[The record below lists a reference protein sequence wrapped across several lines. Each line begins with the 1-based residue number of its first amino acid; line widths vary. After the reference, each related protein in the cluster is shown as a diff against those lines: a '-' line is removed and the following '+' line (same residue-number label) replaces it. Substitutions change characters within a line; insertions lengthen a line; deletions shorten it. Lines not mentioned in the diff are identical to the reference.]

1 MQGGLVVLFIKISTG
16 LPKMGRLF
24 FNQKTPKGIFKI
36 MKVAVVGA
44 TGLVGT
50 KMLQVLAERNFP
62 VTELLPV
69 ASERSVGK
77 EIDFKGKKYK
87 VVSMQDAIDAKPAVA
102 IFSAGGNTSLE
113 WAPKFAAAGIT
124 VVDNSS
130 AWRMDASKKLVV
142 PEVNA
147 HVLTADDK
155 IIANPNCS
163 TIQMVIVLK
172 PLHDKYKIKRVV
184 VSTYQSVTGTGVKA
198 VQQMMNER
206 KGVEGEMAYKYAID
220 LNVIP
225 QIDVFTDN
233 AYTKEEMK
241 MVKET
246 KKILEDESVKVT
258 ATCVRIPTMGGH
270 SESVNIEF
278 ENDFNLDDVKA
289 LLSKT
294 EGVVVQDDISNAL
307 YPMPLTAH
315 DKDETFVGRIRRDE
329 TQPNTL
335 NCWIVSD
342 NLRKGAATNAIQIAE
357 YLSGKQYIS

>member
-1 MQGGLVVLFIKISTG
+1 
-16 LPKMGRLF
+16 
-24 FNQKTPKGIFKI
+24 

-62 VTELLPV
+62 VSELIPV
-69 ASERSVGK
+69 ASEKSVGK

-87 VVSMQDAIDAKPAVA
+87 VVSMQDAVTAKPDVA
-102 IFSAGGNTSLE
+102 IFSAGGSTSLE
-113 WAPKFAAAGIT
+113 WAPKFAAAGVT
-124 VVDNSS
+124 VIDNSS
-130 AWRMDASKKLVV
+130 AWRMDETKKLIV

-147 HVLTADDK
+147 HALSAADK

-163 TIQMVIVLK
+163 TIQMVVVLK

-198 VQQMMNER
+198 VEQMMNER
-206 KGVEGEMAYKYAID
+206 KGITGEMAYKYAID

-233 AYTKEEMK
+233 GYTKEEMK

-246 KKILEDESVKVT
+246 KKIMEDDSIRVT
-258 ATCVRIPTMGGH
+258 ATCVRIPTVGGH

-278 ENDFNLDDVKA
+278 ENDFDLAEVKE
-289 LLSKT
+289 LLGKT
-294 EGVVVQDDISNAL
+294 EGIIVQDDIDNFI

-342 NLRKGAATNAIQIAE
+342 NLRKGAATNAVQIAE
-357 YLSGKQYIS
+357 YLIKKKYV